1 MFTFLRIGRCALLF
15 FVFES
20 DTRSKST
27 LRQTFRRRIL
37 RDIACDSRTNQRPC
51 IGVVVAKDNLQ

>member
-1 MFTFLRIGRCALLF
+1 MFTFLRIGRGALLF
-15 FVFES
+15 LFSMS

-27 LRQTFRRRIL
+27 LKQTFRRRIL

-51 IGVVVAKDNLQ
+51 IGVVVAKDDLQ